1 MSALAAMPRPAPSC
15 QPRAPEPALLLTCAR
30 LTLSADEAARVRR
43 TAASGGV
50 DWSAL
55 LALAT
60 RHRLI
65 PLLQRHLC
73 DAPLPPSVATELRA
87 LNRETTHQ
95 ALAMAA
101 ELRRLMDALESAGID
116 ALAYKGPA
124 LAMQAYGD
132 LSLRTFIDLDLLV
145 SPADLPAALAVLEG
159 EGYERALRLSPAQ
172 ARCFD
177 RIDGDYQ
184 LVHRDTGRLVELHG
198 RVSTGRFAMRI
209 DTEALMERARSVRV
223 GGGEVR
229 TLGDDDLLLVLCA
242 HGAKHRW
249 KRLEWVVALAELLRA
264 RRGDVRAALRHAD
277 VARARRTMR
286 LGLSLAHRLLDAPLD
301 PAVAREIEGD
311 ARLPALDA
319 EAEARLFGPEPE
331 GDETV
336 ANLRF
341 NLRAR
346 DSAADRASSA
356 ARWLFVPSPEDWG
369 WAHLPDAL
377 FPLYRALRPV
387 RLLLR
392 HGGGAR

>member
-1 MSALAAMPRPAPSC
+1 MPRPAPSC
-15 QPRAPEPALLLTCAR
+15 RPRAPEPALLLACAR
-30 LTLSADEAARVRR
+30 LELSADAAARVRR
-43 TAASGGV
+43 TAASGEI

-65 PLLQRHLC
+65 PLLHRHLR
-73 DAPLPPSVATELRA
+73 DAPLPPHAAAELRA
-87 LNRETTHQ
+87 LNRAATHQ

-101 ELRRLMDALESAGID
+101 ELRRLLDALEAARIE

-132 LSLRTFIDLDLLV
+132 LSLRPFIDLDLLV
-145 SPADLPAALAVLEG
+145 LPEDLPRALAVLER
-159 EGYERALRLSPAQ
+159 EGYAPALRLSPAQ

-177 RIDGDYQ
+177 RVDGDYQ

-198 RVSTGRFAMRI
+198 RVSTERFAMPI
-209 DTEALMERARSVRV
+209 DTEALMELGRSVRV
-223 GGGEVR
+223 GGGEVE
-229 TLGDDDLLLVLCA
+229 TLGDEHLLLVLCV

-249 KRLEWVVALAELLRA
+249 KRLEWIAALAELLRA
-264 RRGDVRAALRHAD
+264 GRGDVRKALRYAD
-277 VARARRTMR
+277 IAHARRTMR

-301 PAVAREIEGD
+301 PDVAREIEAD
-311 ARLPALDA
+311 PRLPALEA

-331 GDETV
+331 GDETA

-346 DSAADRASSA
+346 DSAGDRARSA
-356 ARWLFVPSPEDWG
+356 ARWLFAPGPEDWR
-369 WAHLPDAL
+369 WVRLPDAL

-392 HGGGAR
+392 HRGGAR